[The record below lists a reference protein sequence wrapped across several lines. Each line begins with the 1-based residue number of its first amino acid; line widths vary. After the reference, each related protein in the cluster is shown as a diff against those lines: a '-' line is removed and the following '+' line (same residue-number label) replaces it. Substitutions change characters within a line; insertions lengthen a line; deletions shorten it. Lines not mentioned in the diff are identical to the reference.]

1 MLNMGVYVPMLGVLL
16 QNEMTALDW
25 AEENEHVA
33 VAEYLSH
40 IMNPTAA
47 ASSAVLPFPTFDA
60 RAELEK
66 EEEEEEEVV
75 KHEVHEGVH
84 EGVHEEVQVARR
96 ESVGDG
102 NAFAETHP
110 IDEVCSL
117 LSQ

>member
-1 MLNMGVYVPMLGVLL
+1 
-16 QNEMTALDW
+16 MTALDW

-66 EEEEEEEVV
+66 EEEEEEEEV
-75 KHEVHEGVH
+75 KREVS

-110 IDEVCSL
+110 IDEVCFL